1 MYRFTDH
8 RIRTGLQVLAACAT
22 VQVFLLVTACGLPA
36 NEADAATL
44 PEKPNI
50 VFILIDDMGWP
61 DVACYGHP
69 FHETPHIDRLCSQG
83 MKFTDFYAATP
94 VCSSTRATIQSGQY
108 AARVGI
114 TDFIPGHW
122 RPFEKLVVPPIENA
136 LPESIKTP
144 GDALKAAGYTT
155 CYFGKWH
162 LGPDS
167 THGPHLRGYDVTAR
181 TLGKGFQKWRK
192 KKDPGPKRIDLLTDQ
207 TLWFIEQNK
216 ERPFFVTLSHH
227 AVHIRL
233 EATPDAIEKY
243 QNKPKPTDG
252 VNHPVYAAMIE
263 NLDQSIS
270 RIMTK
275 LDELGLA
282 NETMVVFAS
291 DNGGLRKIYTGIGE
305 VVSTNAPLRDE
316 KGTIYEGGIRVP
328 MIVRWPGVI
337 KPGTACAEPTT
348 TADLLPT
355 FCQAAGADLPDQP
368 IDGMSLL
375 PLFVDSRVK
384 LDREAIY
391 FHYPHYHHS
400 RPAGAIR
407 AGDWKLV
414 EYFDDAPLELYNL
427 RNDIGETTSLAKKM
441 PDKAKQLQQMLA
453 TWRKSVGARMPTPN
467 PDHDPDRAHQWWNR
481 RTNKPLDVE
490 AMSQHYR
497 SRPAKQQPAGRK
509 SQR

>member
-1 MYRFTDH
+1 MPHITGH
-8 RIRTGLQVLAACAT
+8 RIRPWLQARAVYATPQIVL
-22 VQVFLLVTACGLPA
+22 LLMVGGMLA
-36 NEADAATL
+36 NEADAAPL

-122 RPFEKLVVPPIENA
+122 RPFEKLIVPPIEQA
-136 LPESIKTP
+136 LPESVKTP
-144 GDALKAAGYTT
+144 GDALKAAGYATG
-155 CYFGKWH
+155 YFGKWH
-162 LGPDS
+162 LGPDA
-167 THGPHLRGYDVTAR
+167 THGPHVRGYDVTAR
-181 TLGKGFQKWRK
+181 TLGKDFQAWRK
-192 KKDPGPKRIDLLTDQ
+192 TRAPGPKRIDLLTDQ
-207 TLWFIEQNK
+207 TIWFIEQNK
-216 ERPFFVTLSHH
+216 QRPFFVTLSHH

-233 EATPDAIEKY
+233 EATPDKIEKY
-243 QNKPKPTDG
+243 QAKPKPDAG

-263 NLDQSIS
+263 NLDDSIG
-270 RIMTK
+270 RIMAR

-282 NETMVVFAS
+282 KQTVLVFTS

-305 VVSTNAPLRDE
+305 VVSTNTPLRDE

-337 KPGTACAEPTT
+337 KPDTVCAEPTT

-355 FCQAAGADLPDQP
+355 FCQAAAADLPDQP
-368 IDGMSLL
+368 IDGMSLV
-375 PLFVDSRVK
+375 PLFVDSAVK

-414 EYFDDAPLELYNL
+414 EFFDGTPLELYNL
-427 RNDIGETTSLAKKM
+427 KEDIGEMANLAEKT
-441 PDKAKQLQQMLA
+441 PDKARQLQQMLA
-453 TWRKSVGARMPTPN
+453 TWRKSADARMPTSN
-467 PDHDPDRAHQWWNR
+467 PQHDPDRAHQWWNR
-481 RTNKPLDVE
+481 RTNKPLDLE
-490 AMSQHYR
+490 AMAQHYR

-509 SQR
+509 IQH